1 MKQLRLW
8 VRVKKVKIK
17 ININLT
23 QRNILK
29 EKLGEVLEDLKDNDE
44 LIEKHNKKSNY
55 LEYLNKNNKLINEV
69 EDLLKQLE

>member
-1 MKQLRLW
+1 
-8 VRVKKVKIK
+8 VKIK